1 MKVLILGAGGIGGYF
16 GARLVQAGADVT
28 FAVRPRRA
36 AQLAADGLVVR
47 SPHGDFTL
55 PPERLRWCDSAALQA
70 GHHLVLF
77 APKAYDLDSA
87 MDAVAPALGPQT
99 ILVPLLNGMLH
110 IERLQAR
117 FGAARVAAGTCVIPA
132 TLTPEGAVVQLGP
145 LHRISFGLLPGS
157 ADVKSSTVNGS
168 EGWAILKNATNK
180 DNAWAFLQYMASP
193 AWQKK
198 AAVINGDYPILAS
211 LYSDADLAKNV
222 QDFATYG
229 EQFKYMALRPQVPGY
244 AQKSDIIQRHLS
256 EALLQKATPADAMK
270 AAADEVNKL
279 TATP

>member
-1 MKVLILGAGGIGGYF
+1 MFTQKGAQFLDPSGKAVFDSMGGVETTQWMVDLLYKYKVADPASLQYTENDVKNALFTGKYAITYNWEGILPAGN
-16 GARLVQAGADVT
+16 DPT
-28 FAVRPRRA
+28 KSKA
-36 AQLAADGLVVR
+36 APNV
-47 SPHGDFTL
+47 
-55 PPERLRWCDSAALQA
+55 
-70 GHHLVLF
+70 
-77 APKAYDLDSA
+77 K
-87 MDAVAPALGPQT
+87 
-99 ILVPLLNGMLH
+99 I
-110 IERLQAR
+110 
-117 FGAARVAAGTCVIPA
+117 
-132 TLTPEGAVVQLGP
+132 
-145 LHRISFGLLPGS
+145 GLLPGS
-157 ADVKSSTVNGS
+157 KDVKSSTVNGS

-198 AAVINGDYPILAS
+198 AAVLNGDYPILAS
-211 LYSDADLAKNV
+211 LYSDADLAKGV

-270 AAADEVNKL
+270 AAAAEVNKL